1 MKKVVFSLLSFIGLL
16 FCSNLALAQ
25 EHAAPAAS
33 GGSILSA
40 ALAIASGIGIGIAA
54 FGGAL
59 GQGKAAAAALEG
71 ISRNP
76 EASSKVLMPMII
88 ALALIESLVIY
99 ALVIAF
105 LLQGKI

>member
-1 MKKVVFSLLSFIGLL
+1 MMRFMMWIVTVLVAL
-16 FCSNLALAQ
+16 FPAVAMAQ
-25 EHAAPAAS
+25 EMGAPAS
-33 GGSILSA
+33 GGFGVKA
-40 ALAIASGIGIGIAA
+40 ALAVTSGLCIAIAS

-59 GQGKAAAAALEG
+59 GQSRVAMAAVEG

-76 EASSKVLMPMII
+76 EAASKVMTFMII